1 MSRSKAEPRCSP
13 EPLREASTP
22 MKAASVYG
30 CRAWGLRFCETAL
43 GNLRD
48 TSTVTPAEITSVR
61 QPSAVRHG
69 LSPPPTP
76 MPYTSEQSGA
86 RQTRPLS
93 RKCNAQTLS
102 LSLCFLHIG
111 FPEEDMLVA
120 NGTSP
125 TMQES
130 DEHPGE
136 IPALVVSQL

>member
-102 LSLCFLHIG
+102 LSLCFLHTACTYWFSRG
-111 FPEEDMLVA
+111 RHVGSQRD
-120 NGTSP
+120 
-125 TMQES
+125 
-130 DEHPGE
+130 
-136 IPALVVSQL
+136 IPNNARIRRTPR